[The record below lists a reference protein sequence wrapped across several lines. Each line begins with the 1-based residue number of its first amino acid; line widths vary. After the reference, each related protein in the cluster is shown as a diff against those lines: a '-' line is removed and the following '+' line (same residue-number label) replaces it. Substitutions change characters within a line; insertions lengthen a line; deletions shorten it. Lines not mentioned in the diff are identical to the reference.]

1 MLERGD
7 KLEKGSWGEGVG
19 WGEVNV
25 EMGGFPPHTVKLQKM
40 LTALFNLDLF
50 NLKWTIFFDCPSKV
64 FLSIE
69 NVLEKI
75 SEDQP

>member
-50 NLKWTIFFDCPSKV
+50 NLKWTIFLTAQARCS
-64 FLSIE
+64 L
-69 NVLEKI
+69 VLKMF
-75 SEDQP
+75 